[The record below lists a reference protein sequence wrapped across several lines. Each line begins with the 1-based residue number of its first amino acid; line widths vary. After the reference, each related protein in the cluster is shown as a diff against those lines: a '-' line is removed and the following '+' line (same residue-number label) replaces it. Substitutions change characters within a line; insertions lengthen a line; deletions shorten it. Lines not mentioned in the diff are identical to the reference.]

1 MTGRGE
7 EGHGCYPL
15 TIVMLTG
22 LAGDEIWGEG
32 AGEGG
37 REVWGRPLTNVA
49 VLGGWTTQTQVSV
62 KTTGNNG
69 AH

>member
-37 REVWGRPLTNVA
+37 RE
-49 VLGGWTTQTQVSV
+49 GGVGEAIDERGGFGWLDHPDA
-62 KTTGNNG
+62 G
-69 AH
+69 